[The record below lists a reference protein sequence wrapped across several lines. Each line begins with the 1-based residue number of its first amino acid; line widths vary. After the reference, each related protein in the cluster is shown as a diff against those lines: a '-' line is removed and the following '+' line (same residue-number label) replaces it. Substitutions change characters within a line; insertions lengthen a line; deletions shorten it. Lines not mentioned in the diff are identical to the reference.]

1 MATGSYGRQQFQIGL
16 GEPPELRSGTG
27 RVGQGEKR
35 EALQLPNNRQAGPK
49 LIHRSIA
56 TIVRRRIGESNWRQ
70 GEIMLGH
77 AAFAISDIYAIPGPD
92 NLGLALA
99 ATEAVIDE
107 IEALAPG
114 AFYRKVTAQSSNL
127 ARVK

>member
-1 MATGSYGRQQFQIGL
+1 MVPVAKQMIAHLDAMGENWIQAATI
-16 GEPPELRSGTG
+16 RSSWD
-27 RVGQGEKR
+27 RMR
-35 EALQLPNNRQAGPK
+35 EALGLPSDGQAGPK
-49 LIHRSIA
+49 LIRRSSA

-77 AAFAISDIYAIPGPD
+77 AAFANDIYAIPDPA

-114 AFYRKVTAQSSNL
+114 ASTAKFPHNL
-127 ARVK
+127 PIWCW